1 MDASDDRA
9 RTLKKDELVCFVAQ
23 AAAERQWAPS
33 ALSWESHASL
43 EDEVEEPA
51 VDEEP
56 SEVPEVTQPSE
67 GQLAA

>member
-1 MDASDDRA
+1 
-9 RTLKKDELVCFVAQ
+9 VAQ

-51 VDEEP
+51 ADEEP
-56 SEVPEVTQPSE
+56 SEAPETSLPSE